1 MAVEHEDDAERK
13 FVDSHME
20 PRHAVAV
27 AMVSKGSKRHT
38 LLAELADD
46 EASWVTLTFISWI
59 GAATIVGHG
68 CDLQEG

>member
-27 AMVSKGSKRHT
+27 VMVSKGSKRHT
-38 LLAELADD
+38 LLAMSAIFKKGRTTLSVQ
-46 EASWVTLTFISWI
+46 ASSRV
-59 GAATIVGHG
+59 
-68 CDLQEG
+68 